1 MFYWLKTAMGKNSAE
16 NTRRNSFAVKLESSH
31 KKVSIIQHKQFLHL
45 QLCRFSNNPK
55 DTL

>member
-1 MFYWLKTAMGKNSAE
+1 MFYWLKTVMGKNSAE

-31 KKVSIIQHKQFLHL
+31 KKVSIRQHKQFLHL

>member
-1 MFYWLKTAMGKNSAE
+1 MFYWLKTVMGKNSAE

-31 KKVSIIQHKQFLHL
+31 KKVSIRQHKQLF
-45 QLCRFSNNPK
+45 RFSNNPK